1 MQHGGIIDVESEEEL
16 DKMLAED
23 PDSLTVLLASLT
35 WCRPCKTLAKPL
47 QARPP
52 LELPPNGSTTERFH
66 DTDSLTCCSPPSPGA
81 APARRSPSPCRH
93 APQDLSSREQL
104 WCPDLVAPAHASMQV
119 QAAGDRLTTPL
130 VA

>member
-47 QARPP
+47 QARPQQ
-52 LELPPNGSTTERFH
+52 LPPNWIKHKMYFWTKAV
-66 DTDSLTCCSPPSPGA
+66 CC
-81 APARRSPSPCRH
+81 
-93 APQDLSSREQL
+93 
-104 WCPDLVAPAHASMQV
+104 AS
-119 QAAGDRLTTPL
+119 AF
-130 VA
+130 

>member
-52 LELPPNGSTTERFH
+52 LELPLMDQQLKGFMT
-66 DTDSLTCCSPPSPGA
+66 LT
-81 APARRSPSPCRH
+81 R
-93 APQDLSSREQL
+93 
-104 WCPDLVAPAHASMQV
+104 
-119 QAAGDRLTTPL
+119 
-130 VA
+130 